1 MIKNPSGLVIRYIS
15 HRKVD
20 AAAVAKWKVPTGMTC
35 HLHEFYAREGGSI
48 RILLTYNAPTG
59 TGKTTDKRTIDF
71 CARCVY
77 VLADAGRVFTH
88 KFNILILS
96 FLHY

>member
-48 RILLTYNAPTG
+48 RNLAHVQRADRNRQDDRQAHDRLL
-59 TGKTTDKRTIDF
+59 REVRL
-71 CARCVY
+71 CA
-77 VLADAGRVFTH
+77 G
-88 KFNILILS
+88 
-96 FLHY
+96 